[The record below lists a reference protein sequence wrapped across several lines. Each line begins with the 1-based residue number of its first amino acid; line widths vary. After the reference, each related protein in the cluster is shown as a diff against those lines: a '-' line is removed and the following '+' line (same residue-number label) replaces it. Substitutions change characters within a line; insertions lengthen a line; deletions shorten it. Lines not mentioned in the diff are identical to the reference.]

1 MTFLHKDGKKP
12 GRIFLKPGPCGKP
25 TWRRMDS
32 AHPVTGESAPSHG
45 DGFLGLRTHDD
56 RSEVE
61 LYREAAARIDGAEGH
76 NSVLHF
82 MGLERKKLARCVA
95 VRSIF

>member
-1 MTFLHKDGKKP
+1 
-12 GRIFLKPGPCGKP
+12 
-25 TWRRMDS
+25 MDS

-45 DGFLGLRTHDD
+45 YGFLGLRTQDD

-61 LYREAAARIDGAEGH
+61 LYREAAARIDSGEGH

-82 MGLERKKLARCVA
+82 MGLNEHALRRFGARM
-95 VRSIF
+95 SIL